1 MNCTSLSIVATRLI
15 PMTPAKFHANK
26 NKIPAEAS
34 AGPVWDAPIV
44 QIALFFSYAICQ
56 LARPP
61 SQVRHG

>member
-1 MNCTSLSIVATRLI
+1 MNFTSLSIVATRLI

-34 AGPVWDAPIV
+34 AGHVWNAPIV